1 VRMCSGATRLPRKR
15 TPSASP
21 RNCRDGVPAPSRLRT
36 GVPVPLAK
44 GPSDARSK
52 PWQLLQSDGS
62 SRGARPSAAPSGDD
76 GRRLRKPTPERL
88 VPLATPEMAA
98 SSMIVLFPADPA
110 EDLPA
115 CTCSSRHCI
124 ASRNRSAVANATSAP
139 GQPRIDASAESHEYM
154 DVALERG
161 HRACRLLPTAFAD
174 GLPSQTIPASW
185 RMRLSQN
192 SLFSDEQ
199 VSHPWRVENRQSSH
213 HAGIHPG
220 KWEPMRPKDRL
231 LAPHQ
236 HPPTR
241 QAKMRQLDAG
251 EFAAK
256 P

>member
-1 VRMCSGATRLPRKR
+1 MACVRHPGCVPECPFRLQ
-15 TPSASP
+15 
-21 RNCRDGVPAPSRLRT
+21 
-36 GVPVPLAK
+36 K
-44 GPSDARSK
+44 GRPMR
-52 PWQLLQSDGS
+52 GR
-62 SRGARPSAAPSGDD
+62 SRGSYFSQTAARGVRGLRPRPVGTTGEGSGNPRQS
-76 GRRLRKPTPERL
+76 GSF
-88 VPLATPEMAA
+88 PLATLEMTAC
-98 SSMIVLFPADPA
+98 SMIVLFPADPA

-192 SLFSDEQ
+192 SLFRDEH

-241 QAKMRQLDAG
+241 QAKMRKLDAG